1 MSLPRFPL
9 PLAAAMLVLAGGCAT
24 PGPRADAARL
34 QQLEDREAIRQL
46 LVDYGATLDRRDFA
60 AFGALFARDAEYV
73 AGAPV
78 RGPDAIRAQLER
90 IIGENPSS
98 LPGPNFHLSFNPS
111 ITLQG
116 DRASV
121 VSLGA
126 YTAPDAAGGATRMV
140 FFVWYRDELVR
151 EDGRWK
157 FRRRE
162 TGSGAL
168 PAMPPASA
176 PTPAPPR

>member
-1 MSLPRFPL
+1 MSLPRVLL
-9 PLAAAMLVLAGGCAT
+9 PLAAAMLALAGGCAT
-24 PGPRADAARL
+24 SGARADAARL

-78 RGPDAIRAQLER
+78 RGPAAISAQLER
-90 IIGENPSS
+90 TLTANPSN
-98 LPGPNFHLSFNPS
+98 LPAPNFHLSFNPS
-111 ITLQG
+111 ITVEG
-116 DRASV
+116 DHASA

-126 YTAPDAAGGATRMV
+126 YTAPDPAGGATRLV
-140 FFVWYRDELVR
+140 FFVWYRDQLLR

-157 FRRRE
+157 FLRRE
-162 TGSGAL
+162 VGSGAL
-168 PAMPPASA
+168 PSPAA
-176 PTPAPPR
+176 AR